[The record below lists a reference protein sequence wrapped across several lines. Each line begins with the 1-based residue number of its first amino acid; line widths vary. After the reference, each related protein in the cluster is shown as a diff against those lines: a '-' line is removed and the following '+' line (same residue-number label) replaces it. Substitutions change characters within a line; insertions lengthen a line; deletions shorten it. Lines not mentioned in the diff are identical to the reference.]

1 MKLRRKEPRLGPHPE
16 LLSFRCQQCGHVTT
30 LVVEGR
36 ALVGRPLFDRESL
49 QASHLGLGQVDLAQG
64 GSRQKWQSFAVLTI
78 DLGMLE
84 MTIRLA
90 VLLLLLGMSVSSAQ
104 ENGPGALEQRG
115 QALAERMCSQCH
127 AIGKRDQSSHSA
139 APPFRALDQ
148 RLELDSFM
156 DRLRE
161 GLMVGHPDMPMF
173 RFTREDAR
181 AFVLYLRSIRAP

>member
-1 MKLRRKEPRLGPHPE
+1 MEPDVSGDLCGRIMKLRRKEPRLGPHPE

-30 LVVEGR
+30 LMVEDE
-36 ALVGRPLFDRESL
+36 LVPRPPFD
-49 QASHLGLGQVDLAQG
+49 QVDLAQ
-64 GSRQKWQSFAVLTI
+64 SNSLQRWQSFAVPAI
-78 DLGMLE
+78 DLGILE

-90 VLLLLLGMSVSSAQ
+90 VLLVLLGMSVSSAQ

-115 QALAERMCSQCH
+115 RTLAERMCSQCH
-127 AIGKRDQSSHSA
+127 AIGNRDQSSHTA

-148 RLELDSFM
+148 RLRTRFLHGPIARGSND
-156 DRLRE
+156 
-161 GLMVGHPDMPMF
+161 GHPDMPMF